1 MDRYVDIRGWTSGPL
16 HGRKS
21 RPCASWY
28 LHAFARADA
37 VLIQVDT
44 IAWNV
49 LKFPV
54 QHCFFLYIAFGS
66 ISISCF
72 LEDPVFLARHC
83 AFLSLSCLPM
93 PLGFLRYAGGWHLRS
108 KPCAV
113 LSPFYCVSHGILP
126 SLLYFSSICRYH
138 AAFGCSLFT

>member
-37 VLIQVDT
+37 VLIQVDS

-49 LKFPV
+49 LMFPV
-54 QHCFFLYIAFGS
+54 QDCFSFLYIAFGS
-66 ISISCF
+66 IPISYF
-72 LEDPVFLARHC
+72 LEDPVFWQGTAP
-83 AFLSLSCLPM
+83 FSL
-93 PLGFLRYAGGWHLRS
+93 
-108 KPCAV
+108 
-113 LSPFYCVSHGILP
+113 LP
-126 SLLYFSSICRYH
+126 SDATGISSLRWRL
-138 AAFGCSLFT
+138 APAQ